1 MDPSPPRAALRDA
14 RRVLVKAGTSVV
26 TSPNGYPS
34 LTRLASLVE
43 QIAELKA
50 EGKEVILV
58 SSGAVGMGRHLLL
71 RQMQG
76 LGEYSLPYSSCS
88 VTLNRP

>member
-1 MDPSPPRAALRDA
+1 MSSVVDPSPPRSALRSSN
-14 RRVLVKAGTSVV
+14 RILIKAGTSVV

-50 EGKEVILV
+50 EGKQVRVCLKYGILTCMFE
-58 SSGAVGMGRHLLL
+58 A
-71 RQMQG
+71 
-76 LGEYSLPYSSCS
+76 
-88 VTLNRP
+88 TN